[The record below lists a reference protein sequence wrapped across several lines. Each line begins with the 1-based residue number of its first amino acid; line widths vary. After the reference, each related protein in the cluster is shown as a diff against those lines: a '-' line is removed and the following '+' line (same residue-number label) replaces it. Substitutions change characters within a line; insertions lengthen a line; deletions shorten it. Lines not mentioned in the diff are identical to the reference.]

1 MKSVYLLSAL
11 ALATSFASQ
20 ADEGQWQP
28 HQLAE
33 LQNWWQALMRLADR
47 QIS

>member
-1 MKSVYLLSAL
+1 MKSVYLLSTL
-11 ALATSFASQ
+11 ALAISFATT

-33 LQNWWQALMRLADR
+33 L
-47 QIS
+47 